1 MNTTKQ
7 VLVTGGKIV
16 LAFLIAFM
24 LTLIA
29 MIPVMVVVAI
39 AGIRLQDGG
48 DLELTLEGLLN
59 NPAFTYGS
67 IIAQAAGFIAA
78 VPIMYSLF
86 ERKSGWA
93 IGWRGGGAFRDLFK
107 GAGIGIVMMTAIF
120 LIMLTIGALQIRGVR
135 TDTGVWWDLT
145 IYLLF
150 FAVVSLNEELF
161 SRGYVQG
168 LIRHRFGPVAAILCS
183 SLFFALLHTFNPGAL
198 QQPLP
203 LFNIFAAGLLLGLCR
218 EVSGSLWLPIGLH
231 WTWNYV
237 QGNVFGYEVSG
248 TSVASLLE
256 IESSGFAVWSGGS
269 FGAEG
274 SLIATVVMGVGIWLL
289 WRRRDRRTAESS

>member
-29 MIPVMVVVAI
+29 MIPVLVVATVV
-39 AGIRLQDGG
+39 GIRLQDGSG
-48 DLELTLEGLLN
+48 LELTLEGLLS

-67 IIAQAAGFIAA
+67 MIAQAAGFIAA

-86 ERKSGWA
+86 ERNAGWV
-93 IGWRGGGAFRDLFK
+93 IGWRGIGAFRDLFK

-120 LIMLTIGALQIRGVR
+120 LVMLTIGAVQIRGVR
-135 TDTGVWWDLT
+135 TDAAVWWDLT
-145 IYLLF
+145 VYLLF
-150 FAVVSLNEELF
+150 FALVSLNEELF

-168 LIRHRFGPVAAILCS
+168 LIRHRFGSAAAILCS
-183 SLFFALLHTFNPGAL
+183 SLFFALLHAFNPGAL

-203 LFNIFAAGLLLGLCR
+203 LFNIFVAGLLLGLCR

-256 IESSGFAVWSGGS
+256 LASGGRAVWSGGS

-274 SLIATVVMGVGIWLL
+274 SLIATVVMGAGIWLL
-289 WRRRDRRTAESS
+289 WRRRDRRTAETA